1 MIGLLIWEEA
11 PKGARQ
17 KPVAMR
23 EEILLHNRFLRAEV
37 LRGSR
42 TPERILH
49 RRVLA
54 AEKRLR
60 KAGVTEIV
68 LPNRFTMTEHLEGIR
83 PVSTLPLRQALAADW
98 LRRELKERGLRPA
111 DTRTAVAAD
120 RLTGEV
126 VRTVTALAL
135 RHRHVL
141 LDVPYGG
148 EELCRSL
155 RREYGVSLLLLAENV
170 PQQEANAW
178 VLFAPR
184 EQIGEQ
190 ALVLPLYDEA
200 FPMPV
205 PVLPPA
211 LEEKLPLGADRLQLL
226 TVLVRNG
233 AIRAGTDLTF

>member
-1 MIGLLIWEEA
+1 MIGLLIWEEVQ
-11 PKGARQ
+11 KGVRQ
-17 KPVAMR
+17 KPVAIR

-60 KAGVTEIV
+60 KAGVTEII
-68 LPNRFTMTEHLEGIR
+68 LPNHFTMTEHLDGIQ

-126 VRTVTALAL
+126 VRTVTDLAL

-155 RREYGVSLLLLAENV
+155 RREYGVSLLLTENV
-170 PQQEANAW
+170 QRQGADAW
-178 VLFAPR
+178 VLFSPR
-184 EQIGEQ
+184 EQAGEK

-200 FPMPV
+200 FPMPL

>member
-1 MIGLLIWEEA
+1 MIGLLIWEEVQ
-11 PKGARQ
+11 KGVRQ
-17 KPVAMR
+17 KPVAIR

-60 KAGVTEIV
+60 KAGVTEII
-68 LPNRFTMTEHLEGIR
+68 LPNHFTMTEHLDGIQ

-126 VRTVTALAL
+126 VRTVTDLAL

-155 RREYGVSLLLLAENV
+155 RLEYGVSLLLAENV
-170 PQQEANAW
+170 QRQGADAW
-178 VLFAPR
+178 VLFSPR
-184 EQIGEQ
+184 EQAGEK

-200 FPMPV
+200 FPMPL

-211 LEEKLPLGADRLQLL
+211 LEEKLPLGAERLQLL

>member
-1 MIGLLIWEEA
+1 MIGLLIWEEVQ
-11 PKGARQ
+11 KGVRQ
-17 KPVAMR
+17 KPVAIR

-60 KAGVTEIV
+60 KAGVTEII
-68 LPNRFTMTEHLEGIR
+68 LPNHFTMTEHLDGIQ

-126 VRTVTALAL
+126 VRTVTDLAL

-155 RREYGVSLLLLAENV
+155 RREYGVSLLLAENV
-170 PQQEANAW
+170 QQQGADAW
-178 VLFAPR
+178 VLFSPR
-184 EQIGEQ
+184 EQAGEKP
-190 ALVLPLYDEA
+190 LVLPLYDEA
-200 FPMPV
+200 FPMPA

>member
-1 MIGLLIWEEA
+1 MIGLLIWEDA
-11 PKGARQ
+11 QKGAR
-17 KPVAMR
+17 KKSVTIR
-23 EEILLHNRFLRAEV
+23 EELLLHTRFLRAEV

-42 TPERILH
+42 TPERILR

-60 KAGVTEIV
+60 RAGVTEVV
-68 LPNRFTMTEHLEGIR
+68 LPKDFTMPEHLDGIR

-98 LRRELKERGLRPA
+98 LRRELKERGMRPA
-111 DTRTAVAAD
+111 DTRTAVTAD

-126 VRTVTALAL
+126 VRTVTDLAL

-155 RREYGVSLLLLAENV
+155 RREYGVSLLLAENV
-170 PQQEANAW
+170 PQQEADAW
-178 VLFAPR
+178 VLFSPR
-184 EQIGEQ
+184 KQIGEKS
-190 ALVLPLYDEA
+190 LVLPLYDEA
-200 FPMPV
+200 VPMSI

>member
-1 MIGLLIWEEA
+1 MIGLLIWEEVQ
-11 PKGARQ
+11 KGMRQ
-17 KPVAMR
+17 KPVAIR

-60 KAGVTEIV
+60 KAGVTEII
-68 LPNRFTMTEHLEGIR
+68 LPNHFTMTEHLDGIQ

-126 VRTVTALAL
+126 VRTVTDLAL

-155 RREYGVSLLLLAENV
+155 RREYGVSLLLTENV
-170 PQQEANAW
+170 QRQGADAW
-178 VLFAPR
+178 VLFSPR
-184 EQIGEQ
+184 EQAGEK

-200 FPMPV
+200 FPMPL

>member
-1 MIGLLIWEEA
+1 MIGLLVWEEMQR
-11 PKGARQ
+11 GVRQ

-37 LRGSR
+37 LCGSR
-42 TPERILH
+42 TPERILR

-68 LPNRFTMTEHLEGIR
+68 LPENFAIEGHLDGIR

-98 LRRELKERGLRPA
+98 LRRELRERGLRPA

-126 VRTVTALAL
+126 VRTVPDLAL

-155 RREYGVSLLLLAENV
+155 RREYGVSLLLAENV
-170 PQQEANAW
+170 QQQGADAW

-184 EQIGEQ
+184 EQAGGK

-205 PVLPPA
+205 PALPPA

>member
-11 PKGARQ
+11 QKGVRQ
-17 KPVAMR
+17 KPVAIR

-60 KAGVTEIV
+60 KAGVTEII
-68 LPNRFTMTEHLEGIR
+68 LPNYFTMAEHLDGIQ

-126 VRTVTALAL
+126 VRTVTDLAL

-155 RREYGVSLLLLAENV
+155 RREYGVSLLLAENV
-170 PQQEANAW
+170 QRQGADAW
-178 VLFAPR
+178 VLFSPR
-184 EQIGEQ
+184 EQAGEK

-200 FPMPV
+200 FPMPL

>member
-1 MIGLLIWEEA
+1 MIGLLIWEEVQ
-11 PKGARQ
+11 KGVRQ
-17 KPVAMR
+17 KPVAIR

-60 KAGVTEIV
+60 KAGVTEII
-68 LPNRFTMTEHLEGIR
+68 LPNHFTMTEHLDGIQ

-126 VRTVTALAL
+126 VRTVTDLAL

-155 RREYGVSLLLLAENV
+155 RREYGVSLLLAENV
-170 PQQEANAW
+170 QRQGADAW
-178 VLFAPR
+178 VLFSPR
-184 EQIGEQ
+184 EQAGEK

-200 FPMPV
+200 FPMPL